1 MKKLLSSVL
10 FLFCFINSFS
20 QGILYVNS
28 ERIPI
33 DIDCRIGDYTTK
45 YNISHSTGK
54 YNITSSSVDVTISFQ
69 EGYDD
74 DPSYGCGGPCGGF
87 RWYDPIESSAKLKFF
102 DTFILDYEGPNPITC
117 PRTLTIPVNYT
128 AVFLPHM
135 SLNKGGVVCPEEILF
150 SPYNGGSQ
158 NLENADIVWEYL
170 NGSKWEKIPKF
181 SSLFPLNKTIE
192 EIFGTSSQNFINKNL
207 QLRYIVF
214 NNSSYTQ
221 NFDIEVKNCSIEL
234 RETNPIETTDAECY
248 DRTNGSVTL
257 NFKSDVQEGYEMRY
271 FIYQGNSSSFPQGEE
286 KNENPNTAQFPQAV
300 ANVRFSN
307 GSSPNQ
313 VGPLELNTTDGSYR
327 GNSGKILGEES
338 YYILYQEVKY
348 EGDDVT
354 VKSGE
359 LYPKSGS
366 FTINQP
372 SEIIP
377 SATITQASCD
387 NPNAV
392 IKFSAVGGNNLNGGG
407 TYSYRYQLNG
417 AGDWFEVTG
426 DEAEI
431 TPTDTEQTVSIQ
443 AIYSINDCPSKSIL
457 LDTKINA
464 AIPNLEILETKAGV
478 APSAGGPDY
487 FITLNYEGGV
497 PNYIF
502 QLEKL
507 NTSTSSFEVVANP
520 DFLHNS
526 INKSAQ
532 FSGLEI
538 GTYRI
543 VITDGNGCTETSDN
557 TIVTASPPP
566 TIETVESFPMS
577 CSGDQASIAVTVS
590 GGLTPYNYQWTIN
603 GSVSATQTTSSPQIS
618 LNNLTEPGTYVL
630 KVASDGFT
638 DFDDA
643 SGYVSTSIEL
653 EAPVA
658 VVIDQGNTSITP
670 ISCFGAQD
678 GSILVAVSG
687 ATNYEYK
694 LDAYD
699 DWQDLVNFT
708 IPIATGGVY
717 DLYLRDKD
725 TQCEATPLLDSFLVE
740 EPSEII
746 VSENTDAHM
755 NVSSNGGNDGS
766 IVINVSGGLP
776 EIDPNEEYTFNWI
789 GTGPN
794 NTSFSS
800 NTQNISGLTAGFYEV
815 TVSDANSCTSA
826 TLSIE
831 ITEPGPLAINNV
843 EIENQITCS
852 ASNDGS
858 IRADVIGNTPITFEW
873 WRNGSLY
880 DVLVDQNTI
889 SDLPPGEYQLFL
901 KDPSVPTPLE
911 STIIE
916 LVAPSTLM
924 ADVASSSTCSG
935 IDRGTISISNV
946 TGGTPGAL
954 QDYTYSIDNGNS
966 FQNSPLFENVP
977 AGNYTVIV
985 RDGNGCEFVQTDVTV
1000 DQYPIITWDSD
1011 NTIVVHISAAGRSDG
1026 AISPV
1031 FTGGTPPFS
1040 YNWTGPGINGTT
1052 TKDINNLMEGSY
1064 TVTVSDSNGCTL
1076 QENFEILEPGEL
1088 TVVLEQTEFL
1098 LCHGDDYGEIMAR
1111 IEGGVEPYTLEWY
1124 QSSLGSDNLL
1134 NEKSP
1139 ILGDLSAGTYFLRVT
1154 DANGIIKDS
1163 NPISIAE
1170 PDLLEVSIEDT
1181 TDILCDGEATGAVTV
1196 KVEGG
1201 TPPYIY
1207 IWSNGESNQNLVG
1220 VTAGEYIL
1228 EVVDDNGCSATTT
1241 AIVKP
1246 APDPL
1251 QITDTNITHTSEYQ
1265 ANDGSIS
1272 LQLDGGAFPFDISWL
1287 RLSDNSP
1294 IGDQETISGLSAGF
1308 YLVSISD
1315 DNNCS
1320 ISETYEITQPD
1331 IVEETI
1337 VRPSCHGDTNGSISI
1352 LVNKGNGVFTYEW
1365 STGATTSNIEN
1376 LGAGSYTVTI
1386 DGFGDGPLTR
1396 TYILE
1401 DPLPLKVDLG
1411 ENRTLCAGQE
1421 LVLDASVEDGQASYT
1436 WSSDNGFTSNEAK
1449 VSLVESGTYTV
1460 RVSTPTGCSAEGSV
1474 RVDVSPEEID
1484 AEFAASTQVFVNETV
1499 VAVDI
1504 SYPLPD
1510 KSEWIL
1516 PDEATILKT
1525 DNDEAEFRF
1534 DQPGEYE
1541 IGIITSRGDCWAQQ
1555 TKKIIVLEADAT
1567 IKKEN
1572 TENGKKLI
1580 DEFIVYP
1587 NPSSG
1592 EFTADVTLSERGN
1605 ISIKVF
1611 SLANNA
1617 LIASKKDRGE
1627 SSYNIPFDLSGFPAG
1642 VYAVLLETPYGK
1654 TLRKVIIK

>member
-1 MKKLLSSVL
+1 MRFYIFQGTPPSNPTDEQLETP
-10 FLFCFINSFS
+10 SF
-20 QGILYVNS
+20 
-28 ERIPI
+28 
-33 DIDCRIGDYTTK
+33 
-45 YNISHSTGK
+45 
-54 YNITSSSVDVTISFQ
+54 
-69 EGYDD
+69 
-74 DPSYGCGGPCGGF
+74 
-87 RWYDPIESSAKLKFF
+87 
-102 DTFILDYEGPNPITC
+102 
-117 PRTLTIPVNYT
+117 
-128 AVFLPHM
+128 
-135 SLNKGGVVCPEEILF
+135 
-150 SPYNGGSQ
+150 
-158 NLENADIVWEYL
+158 
-170 NGSKWEKIPKF
+170 
-181 SSLFPLNKTIE
+181 
-192 EIFGTSSQNFINKNL
+192 
-207 QLRYIVF
+207 
-214 NNSSYTQ
+214 
-221 NFDIEVKNCSIEL
+221 
-234 RETNPIETTDAECY
+234 
-248 DRTNGSVTL
+248 
-257 NFKSDVQEGYEMRY
+257 
-271 FIYQGNSSSFPQGEE
+271 
-286 KNENPNTAQFPQAV
+286 
-300 ANVRFSN
+300 
-307 GSSPNQ
+307 PNQ
-313 VGPLELNTTDGSYR
+313 VFDEALEETLTSDNEGNFSHSIYGLDGSYTDTN
-327 GNSGKILGEES
+327 GVLHNSAD
-338 YYILYQEVKY
+338 YYIVYQEIKY
-348 EGDDVT
+348 EGLDVT
-354 VKSGE
+354 VKSAEITEG
-359 LYPKSGS
+359 

-392 IKFSAVGGNNLNGGG
+392 IKFSATGGNNLDASG
-407 TYSYRYQLNG
+407 TYYYSYQLNG
-417 AGDWFEVTG
+417 AGEWHVVTG
-426 DEAEI
+426 DEVEI
-431 TPTDTEQTVSIQ
+431 PPTDTEQTVNIQ
-443 AIYSINDCPSKSIL
+443 AFYRLNGQSEEDQCSSSTVL

-464 AIPNLEILETKAGV
+464 AIPNLEILEAKAGV
-478 APSAGGPDY
+478 APSAQGPDY
-487 FITLNYEGGV
+487 FISLNYEGGV
-497 PNYIF
+497 PNYTF

-557 TIVTASPPP
+557 ILVTASPPP
-566 TIETVESFPMS
+566 SIEAVESFPML

-603 GSVSATQTTSSPQIS
+603 GSVSTTQTTSSPQIS

-638 DFDDA
+638 DFNDA

-658 VVIDQGNTSITP
+658 VVIDQENTSITP
-670 ISCFGAQD
+670 ISCYGAQD
-678 GSILVAVSG
+678 GSIVVSASG

-725 TQCEATPLLDSFLVE
+725 TQCEAPPLLDSFLVE

-766 IVINVSGGLP
+766 IVIHVSGGLP
-776 EIDPNEEYTFNWI
+776 EIDPNEEYTFNWV

-800 NTQNISGLTAGFYEV
+800 TNQNISGLTAGFYEV
-815 TVSDANSCTSA
+815 TVSDANSCTSS

-843 EIENQITCS
+843 EIQKQISCS

-880 DVLVDQNTI
+880 DVLVDENTI

-901 KDPSVPTPLE
+901 KDASVPTPLE

-924 ADVASSSTCSG
+924 ADVASSSTCYD

-1040 YNWTGPGINGTT
+1040 YNWTGPSASGTT
-1052 TKDINNLMEGSY
+1052 TKDINNLMEGTY
-1064 TVTVSDSNGCTL
+1064 TVTVTDSNGCTL
-1076 QENFEILEPGEL
+1076 QESFEILEPGEL
-1088 TVVLEQTEFL
+1088 TVVLEQTEFI
-1098 LCHGDDYGEIMAR
+1098 LCHGDDYGEIMAS

-1134 NEKSP
+1134 NEESP

-1163 NPISIAE
+1163 NPISVAE

-1201 TPPYIY
+1201 TPPYTY

-1251 QITDTNITHTSEYQ
+1251 QITDTNITHASEYQ

-1320 ISETYEITQPD
+1320 ITETYEITQPD

-1337 VRPSCHGDTNGSISI
+1337 VRPICQGDTNGSISI
-1352 LVNKGNGVFTYEW
+1352 LVNKGNGAFTYEW
-1365 STGATTSNIEN
+1365 STGATTSKIEN

-1401 DPLPLKVDLG
+1401 DPLPLQVDLG
-1411 ENRTLCAGQE
+1411 GNRTLCAGQE

-1460 RVSTPTGCSAEGSV
+1460 RVSTPTGCSAEGSI
-1474 RVDVSPEEID
+1474 RVDISPEEID

-1541 IGIITSRGDCWAQQ
+1541 IGIVTSRGDCWAQQ

-1627 SSYNIPFDLSGFPAG
+1627 SSYNIPFDLSAFPAG

>member
-1 MKKLLSSVL
+1 MKKEILL
-10 FLFCFINSFS
+10 FLFLFAFTYIAQAQNNYKVTWTWGDVGNALTSTAVIEVEKENGQVETIFNS
-20 QGILYVNS
+20 G
-28 ERIPI
+28 
-33 DIDCRIGDYTTK
+33 
-45 YNISHSTGK
+45 
-54 YNITSSSVDVTISFQ
+54 SSSGKKVISLNSPISEIRASIRYVSRGFSGKCSNSATYPYNDCNTNVSLACIQ
-69 EGYDD
+69 NPQN
-74 DPSYGCGGPCGGF
+74 PSLAGLTASITPIEILPQDISTSNECSPITV
-87 RWYDPIESSAKLKFF
+87 PIESFC
-102 DTFILDYEGPNPITC
+102 D
-117 PRTLTIPVNYT
+117 
-128 AVFLPHM
+128 
-135 SLNKGGVVCPEEILF
+135 
-150 SPYNGGSQ
+150 
-158 NLENADIVWEYL
+158 NLEIDKWYFKLEDGTKQYLPRHDGENPLIFNASEL
-170 NGSKWEKIPKF
+170 NENPA
-181 SSLFPLNKTIE
+181 LYLNKTTTFYASFKYYPFEVSRFVNILKCSPQLTQNPPTTKNATCYSSNDGEATLKFNSNIE
-192 EIFGTSSQNFINKNL
+192 EENDYQMRFYIFQGTPPSNPTEEQLKNPT
-207 QLRYIVF
+207 F
-214 NNSSYTQ
+214 
-221 NFDIEVKNCSIEL
+221 
-234 RETNPIETTDAECY
+234 
-248 DRTNGSVTL
+248 
-257 NFKSDVQEGYEMRY
+257 
-271 FIYQGNSSSFPQGEE
+271 
-286 KNENPNTAQFPQAV
+286 
-300 ANVRFSN
+300 
-307 GSSPNQ
+307 PNQ
-313 VGPLELNTTDGSYR
+313 VFDEALEETLTSDNEGNFSHTIYGLDGSYIDTNDILH
-327 GNSGKILGEES
+327 NSAE
-338 YYILYQEVKY
+338 YYIVYQEVKY
-348 EGDDVT
+348 EGLDVT
-354 VKSGE
+354 VKSAEITEG
-359 LYPKSGS
+359 

-392 IKFSAVGGNNLNGGG
+392 IKFSAVGGNNLDGGG

-426 DEAEI
+426 DEAQI

-532 FSGLEI
+532 FSDLEI

-577 CSGDQASIAVTVS
+577 CSGDQATIAVTVS

-966 FQNSPLFENVP
+966 FQNSPLFENVA

-1064 TVTVSDSNGCTL
+1064 TVTVTDSNGCTL

-1134 NEKSP
+1134 NEESP

-1154 DANGIIKDS
+1154 DANGIIKDA

-1196 KVEGG
+1196 KVDGG

-1251 QITDTNITHTSEYQ
+1251 QITDTNITHASEYQ

-1352 LVNKGNGVFTYEW
+1352 LVNKGNGAFTYEW

-1401 DPLPLKVDLG
+1401 APLPLQVDLG

-1460 RVSTPTGCSAEGSV
+1460 RVSTPTGCSAEGSI

-1555 TKKIIVLEADAT
+1555 TKKIIVLEADAA

-1611 SLANNA
+1611 SLTNNA

>member
-1 MKKLLSSVL
+1 MKYFL
-10 FLFCFINSFS
+10 FLALCLFGTRVFGQNPTTYKVIIEGRLPSYSASGGDGTITVLGGNVNFTFRNNDKQNVLINEELENKSFSSLYLRTQYYPAPSSCTPSTPTSKTSPVEKLIPSPDNVDPTFPGSIDYCQSNFQVKAIPENMSISTDSHSECIGGTIDLSNTDSYPSQARIWNFRVQTHNGFPSVSGQIPNEFLTPEKTRASFTMYDLIGEQIKNYAGSKVEFFMGYSGFIYSNIIEVTIEECTPLVEVHPIPASCFDSKGSVELSFSRALNTEENEYILVEFNDTPDGFIIPSHSYNIDVLDSTNSFS
-20 QGILYVNS
+20 FPYDFVQGTYLIHYQSWIDPDGPGNNP
-28 ERIPI
+28 EYPI
-33 DIDCRIGDYTTK
+33 G
-45 YNISHSTGK
+45 N
-54 YNITSSSVDVTISFQ
+54 
-69 EGYDD
+69 
-74 DPSYGCGGPCGGF
+74 GF
-87 RWYDPIESSAKLKFF
+87 
-102 DTFILDYEGPNPITC
+102 
-117 PRTLTIPVNYT
+117 PV
-128 AVFLPHM
+128 
-135 SLNKGGVVCPEEILF
+135 
-150 SPYNGGSQ
+150 
-158 NLENADIVWEYL
+158 
-170 NGSKWEKIPKF
+170 
-181 SSLFPLNKTIE
+181 
-192 EIFGTSSQNFINKNL
+192 
-207 QLRYIVF
+207 
-214 NNSSYTQ
+214 
-221 NFDIEVKNCSIEL
+221 
-234 RETNPIETTDAECY
+234 
-248 DRTNGSVTL
+248 
-257 NFKSDVQEGYEMRY
+257 
-271 FIYQGNSSSFPQGEE
+271 
-286 KNENPNTAQFPQAV
+286 
-300 ANVRFSN
+300 
-307 GSSPNQ
+307 
-313 VGPLELNTTDGSYR
+313 
-327 GNSGKILGEES
+327 
-338 YYILYQEVKY
+338 
-348 EGDDVT
+348 
-354 VKSGE
+354 
-359 LYPKSGS
+359 S

-497 PNYIF
+497 PNYTF

-532 FSGLEI
+532 FSDLEI

-577 CSGDQASIAVTVS
+577 CSGDQATIAVTVS

-966 FQNSPLFENVP
+966 FQNSPLFENVA

-1064 TVTVSDSNGCTL
+1064 TVTVTDSNRCTL

-1134 NEKSP
+1134 NKESP

-1154 DANGIIKDS
+1154 DANGIIKDA

-1201 TPPYIY
+1201 TPPYTY

-1251 QITDTNITHTSEYQ
+1251 QITDTNITHASEYQ

-1605 ISIKVF
+1605 ISIKAF

-1617 LIASKKDRGE
+1617 LIVSKKDRGE